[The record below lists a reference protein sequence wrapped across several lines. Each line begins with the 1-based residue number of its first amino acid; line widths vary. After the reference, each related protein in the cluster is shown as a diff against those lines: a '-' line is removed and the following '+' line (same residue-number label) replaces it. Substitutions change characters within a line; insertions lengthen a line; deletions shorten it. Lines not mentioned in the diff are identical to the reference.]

1 MNFVCVCF
9 EDFKLVAAEMVFYW
23 CPVKAKHVP
32 GTTYLVVGKHVMA
45 KVSSQD
51 QGKEMEKYI
60 SFLVVLRLLG
70 CVTKINAFTR
80 I

>member
-1 MNFVCVCF
+1 
-9 EDFKLVAAEMVFYW
+9 
-23 CPVKAKHVP
+23 
-32 GTTYLVVGKHVMA
+32 MA